1 MKKAILPLA
10 VASLVLG
17 LQACDQ
23 AAQED
28 GAKAGAAEVTLDT
41 PNKRLSYGVALGLGR
56 NMASDG
62 MEMDID
68 AFTLGL
74 RDAFSGAE
82 QRLSQEEIQAE
93 MVAFQEKLQAE
104 QEAERSAQAS
114 SNAEAAEAF
123 LAENAQREGVVTTDS
138 GLQYEIL
145 EAGDGVTP
153 GPEDTVEVHY
163 RGTLLDGTEFDSS
176 YKRGEPVTFGV
187 GQVIAGWTEALQ
199 MMPAGSKWKLFIPPE
214 LAYGAG
220 GAGQVIGPNAALTF
234 EVELLSVPSQ
244 AEGAEGE
251 DSAEG

>member
-10 VASLVLG
+10 IAALAVG
-17 LQACDQ
+17 LQACSQDS
-23 AAQED
+23 QEG
-28 GAKAGAAEVTLDT
+28 GASASGDAVSLDT
-41 PNKRLSYGVALGLGR
+41 PTKRLSYGVALGLGR
-56 NMASDG
+56 NMSSDG

-82 QRLSQEEIQAE
+82 QRLTQEEIQAE
-93 MVAFQEKLQAE
+93 MMAFQEKLEAE
-104 QEAERSAQAS
+104 QQEQQQVLAT
-114 SNAEAAEAF
+114 SNAEAAETF
-123 LAENAQREGVVTTDS
+123 MAENAQREEVTTTES
-138 GLQYEIL
+138 GLQYEVMRM
-145 EAGDGVTP
+145 GDGDTP

-163 RGTLLDGTEFDSS
+163 SGKLLDGTEFDSS

-199 MMPAGSKWKLFIPPE
+199 MMPEGSQWRLFIPPE

-234 EVELLSVPSQ
+234 EVELLSIPSR
-244 AEGAEGE
+244 AEGAAEVESEG
-251 DSAEG
+251 